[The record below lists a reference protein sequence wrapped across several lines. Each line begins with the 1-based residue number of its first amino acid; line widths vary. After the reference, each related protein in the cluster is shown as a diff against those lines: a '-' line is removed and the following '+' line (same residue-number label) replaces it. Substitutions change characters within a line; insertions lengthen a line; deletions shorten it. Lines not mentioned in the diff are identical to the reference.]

1 MEAQTP
7 RLARVRGFELSAHAF
22 LVLAVAAAVS
32 LYLIVVS
39 GAVVRLTASG
49 LGCESWP
56 GCQPGAFFP
65 ETGHHSWVEFGNRIV
80 ALVPITLTLVTWL
93 AARRTPGM
101 PRWVAY
107 VALGTFLGTIGQA
120 PLGLVTIV
128 SDLNPL
134 LVASHFLLA
143 LVVLAGGI
151 VVALAAWARERGWA
165 EPAVPRLVRWAGL
178 ALAGACLVLVVTG
191 TLSTAAG
198 PHSGGADIDR
208 LGNLVDSVYVHVR
221 ATAVFG
227 IAFLVV
233 LVVLYRR
240 RAQAPGLLR
249 VGLALLALL
258 LVQMAVGEIQWR
270 NALPWGVV
278 LAHVALAAAVWSLTV
293 ALALLLWRPVAP
305 LVRGRP

>member
-7 RLARVRGFELSAHAF
+7 RLARVRGFELSTRAF
-22 LVLAVAAAVS
+22 LVVSLASAVS

-56 GCQPGAFFP
+56 GCQAGAFFP

-80 ALVPITLTLVTWL
+80 ALFPITLTLAAWL
-93 AARRTPGM
+93 AARRTPGV
-101 PRWVAY
+101 PRWVAL

-120 PLGLVTIV
+120 PLGLVTIL

-151 VVALAAWARERGWA
+151 VVGLAAWARERGWA
-165 EPAVPRLVRWAGL
+165 APVVPPLIRWAGL

-198 PHSGGADIDR
+198 PHSGGADIRR
-208 LGNLVDSVYVHVR
+208 LGNLVD
-221 ATAVFG
+221 AVF
-227 IAFLVV
+227 
-233 LVVLYRR
+233 
-240 RAQAPGLLR
+240 LL
-249 VGLALLALL
+249 GLL

-278 LAHVALAAAVWSLTV
+278 LVHVALAAAIWAVTV
-293 ALALLLWRPVAP
+293 ALAALLWRPVAP
-305 LVRGRP
+305 LVADRP

>member
-7 RLARVRGFELSAHAF
+7 RLARVRGFELSARAF
-22 LVLAVAAAVS
+22 LVVAVASAVS

-65 ETGHHSWVEFGNRIV
+65 ESGHHSWVEFGNRIV
-80 ALVPITLTLVTWL
+80 ALFPITLTLVAWL
-93 AARRTPGM
+93 AARRTSGL
-101 PRWVAY
+101 PRWVAP

-120 PLGLVTIV
+120 PLGLVTIL
-128 SDLNPL
+128 SDLDPL

-151 VVALAAWARERGWA
+151 VVALAAWGRERGA
-165 EPAVPRLVRWAGL
+165 VEPVVSPAVRRAGL
-178 ALAGACLVLVVTG
+178 VLAAACAVLVVTG

-208 LGNLVDSVYVHVR
+208 LGNLVDAVYVHVR

-227 IAFLVV
+227 IFYLVV
-233 LVVLYRR
+233 LWALFRR
-240 RAQAPGLLR
+240 RAQAPGLFG
-249 VGLALLALL
+249 VGLLLLGLL

-278 LAHVALAAAVWSLTV
+278 LVHVALAAAIWAVTV
-293 ALALLLWRPVAP
+293 ALAALLWRPVAP
-305 LVRGRP
+305 LVRDRP

>member
-1 MEAQTP
+1 MEAQSP
-7 RLARVRGFELSAHAF
+7 RLARVRGFELSARAF
-22 LVLAVAAAVS
+22 LVVAVASAVS

-65 ETGHHSWVEFGNRIV
+65 ESGHHSWVEFGNRIV
-80 ALVPITLTLVTWL
+80 ALFPITLTLVTWL
-93 AARRTPGM
+93 AARRTPGV
-101 PRWVAY
+101 PRWAAW
-107 VALGTFLGTIGQA
+107 VALATFVGTIGQA
-120 PLGLVTIV
+120 PLGLVTIL

-151 VVALAAWARERGWA
+151 VVALAAWGRERG
-165 EPAVPRLVRWAGL
+165 AVQPVVSPLVRWAGL

-191 TLSTAAG
+191 TLATAAG

-227 IAFLVV
+227 ILFAAL
-233 LVVLYRR
+233 LGLLWSRR
-240 RAQAPGLLR
+240 RLVPGIAKVAAVLLG
-249 VGLALLALL
+249 VL

-270 NALPWGVV
+270 NALPWAVV
-278 LAHVALAAAVWSLTV
+278 LAHVALAAAVWALTV
-293 ALALLLWRPVAP
+293 LLAAVLWRTPAP
-305 LVRGRP
+305 LARN

>member
-7 RLARVRGFELSAHAF
+7 GLARARRFELSTRAF
-22 LVLAVAAAVS
+22 LVVAVAAAVS

-65 ETGHHSWVEFGNRIV
+65 ESGHHSWVEFGNRIV
-80 ALVPITLTLVTWL
+80 ALFPITLTLAAWL
-93 AARRTPGM
+93 AARRTPGV
-101 PRWVAY
+101 PRWVAL

-120 PLGLVTIV
+120 PLGLVTIL

-165 EPAVPRLVRWAGL
+165 EPVVPPPIRWAGL

-208 LGNLVDSVYVHVR
+208 LGNLVDAVYVHVR

-227 IAFLVV
+227 LAFLAV
-233 LVVLYRR
+233 LWVLF
-240 RAQAPGLLR
+240 RARVRAPGLFR
-249 VGLALLALL
+249 VALLLLGLL

-278 LAHVALAAAVWSLTV
+278 LVHVALAAAVWAVTV
-293 ALALLLWRPVAP
+293 ALAALLWRPVSP
-305 LVRGRP
+305 LVADRP